1 MCMRVKDNGNI
12 LCVCAVIM
20 CVMLTLGLCL
30 MLSGQGFIG
39 TMMFEGVKSE
49 SVYFVCSGPY
59 NDVALARS
67 SAELVKN
74 RGGAGYILGA
84 GNYELVYAAYSSKAN
99 AESVSSGIAGT
110 YVKQMDIKKSELKWA
125 DKEEKN
131 ASLAALEYYDIAFST
146 LTECADKLNAKQMPL
161 ADVKVKTSIL
171 RQQIEDIK
179 SVYGQNTPDVISS
192 KTAEIKLAHMVALA
206 LIDNLTLN
214 GGDAAAL
221 SSLRYAVVQLVL
233 SRQALM
239 DKI

>member
-1 MCMRVKDNGNI
+1 MRVEDKGNI
-12 LCVCAVIM
+12 LCVCAVVL

-39 TMMFEGVKSE
+39 AVMFEGVKGE

-74 RGGAGYILGA
+74 RGGAGYMLGT
-84 GNYELVYAAYSSKAN
+84 GDYELVYAAYSSKAD
-99 AESVSSGIAGT
+99 AESVSNGIAGT
-110 YVKQMDIKKSELKWA
+110 YVKQIDIKKSKLKWA
-125 DKEEKN
+125 DKEEKT

-146 LTECADKLNAKQMPL
+146 LTECADKLNAKQMTL
-161 ADVKVKTSIL
+161 ADVKVKTSTL

-179 SVYGQNTPDVISS
+179 SVYSQNTLDDINS
-192 KTAEIKLAHMVALA
+192 KTADIKLAHMTALA

-214 GGDAAAL
+214 IGDAPAL
-221 SSLRYAVVQLVL
+221 SSLRYAAVQLVL

-239 DKI
+239 EKI

>member
-1 MCMRVKDNGNI
+1 MRVEDKGNI
-12 LCVCAVIM
+12 LCVCAVVL

-39 TMMFEGVKSE
+39 AVMFEGVKSE

-59 NDVALARS
+59 NDIVLARS

-74 RGGAGYILGA
+74 RGGAGYMLASG
-84 GNYELVYAAYSSKAN
+84 GYELVYAAYSSKAD

-110 YVKQMDIKKSELKWA
+110 YVKQIDIKKSKLKWA
-125 DKEEKN
+125 DKEEKT

-146 LTECADKLNAKQMPL
+146 LTECADKLNAKQMTL
-161 ADVKVKTSIL
+161 ADVKVKTSTL

-179 SVYGQNTPDVISS
+179 SVYSQNTPDDINS
-192 KTAEIKLAHMVALA
+192 KTAEIKLAHMTALA

-214 GGDAAAL
+214 SGDASAL
-221 SSLRYAVVQLVL
+221 SSLRYATVQLVL

-239 DKI
+239 EKI

>member
-1 MCMRVKDNGNI
+1 MRVEDKGNI
-12 LCVCAVIM
+12 LAVCAVVL

-39 TMMFEGVKSE
+39 AVMFEGVKSE

-59 NDVALARS
+59 NDIVLARS

-74 RGGAGYILGA
+74 RGGAGYMLASGD
-84 GNYELVYAAYSSKAN
+84 YELVYAAYSSKAD

-110 YVKQMDIKKSELKWA
+110 YVKQIDIKKSKLKWA

-146 LTECADKLNAKQMPL
+146 LTECADKLNAKQLTL
-161 ADVKVKTSIL
+161 ADVKVKTSTL

-179 SVYGQNTPDVISS
+179 SVYSQNTPDDINS
-192 KTAEIKLAHMVALA
+192 KTAEIKLAHMTALA

-214 GGDAAAL
+214 SGDASAL
-221 SSLRYAVVQLVL
+221 SSLRYATVQLVL